1 MGAAKKNEFESGMRK
16 NLKKRE
22 TPNKKES
29 SAGNKRKIDNNRT
42 ECRLVLCLQ

>member
-16 NLKKRE
+16 NLKKRD
-22 TPNKKES
+22 PNKKES
-29 SAGNKRKIDNNRT
+29 SVGDKRKIDNNRT